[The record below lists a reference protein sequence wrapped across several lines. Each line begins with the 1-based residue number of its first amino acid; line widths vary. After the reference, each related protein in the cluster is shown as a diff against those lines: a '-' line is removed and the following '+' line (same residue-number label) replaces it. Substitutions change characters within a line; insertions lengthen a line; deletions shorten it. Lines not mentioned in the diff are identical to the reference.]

1 MKFNIVKNANSKVNK
16 NEVNINLQF
25 NEENKEMEKFI
36 EYIKKYNNSIL
47 VQKDYLIKEIF
58 YNDILFF
65 FSKEKFN
72 YCKTAEDTY
81 RIKSKLYEVE
91 KISENFM
98 RISKNSIVN
107 IEHVRNFDISKTG
120 KIQVILDN
128 DMRLDVSRR
137 KIRDVLEFF
146 DERII

>member
-1 MKFNIVKNANSKVNK
+1 
-16 NEVNINLQF
+16 
-25 NEENKEMEKFI
+25 
-36 EYIKKYNNSIL
+36 
-47 VQKDYLIKEIF
+47 
-58 YNDILFF
+58 
-65 FSKEKFN
+65 
-72 YCKTAEDTY
+72 
-81 RIKSKLYEVE
+81 
-91 KISENFM
+91 M

>member
-65 FSKEKFN
+65 FSKEKSN